1 MTLNE
6 LHNGDS
12 ATITR
17 IRGRGAFR
25 KRLTEMGFIR
35 GKQIT
40 VLKSAPLKEP
50 VEYRIL
56 DSNVSLRRSEA
67 SLVEVV
73 SEEFNTSELS

>member
-6 LHNGDS
+6 LHSGES
-12 ATITR
+12 ATISR

-40 VLKSAPLKEP
+40 VLKSAPLKDP
-50 VEYRIL
+50 VEYRITGQQYI
-56 DSNVSLRRSEA
+56 SEK
-67 SLVEVV
+67 E
-73 SEEFNTSELS
+73 